1 MMNKYPQM
9 EEMKRDI
16 REYGLYEVVDDFTI
30 YEENN
35 YRLSV
40 SVLLDDD
47 MVAIV
52 LNRLEDGELLQGS
65 YGMDKKDFM
74 KYDDNDF
81 RLLIGNILSYNMN

>member
-40 SVLLDDD
+40 SVLLDGD

-52 LNRLEDGELLQGS
+52 LNRLEDGELLQGA